1 MVRDTGR
8 IFDWGSES
16 YGNSQGHG
24 YGGGG
29 GASSHMNAPFH
40 RDCRMGAVGN
50 DDEET
55 WAPAPPDL
63 RLVARQVMEKQG
75 GSLAST
81 PSRQER
87 SPASPRSP
95 ILGHGSRLVTSTLFS
110 MGATPTSAAGYS
122 DSGST
127 LAEQPGMSLAP
138 STNETRTDAA
148 PPAVMWILGS
158 RRRAVL

>member
-40 RDCRMGAVGN
+40 RDFRMGAAGN

-75 GSLAST
+75 GSL
-81 PSRQER
+81 PSSPCKVTQEEGRDKRR
-87 SPASPRSP
+87 SRIISALSDHISC
-95 ILGHGSRLVTSTLFS
+95 TLEVFCLC
-110 MGATPTSAAGYS
+110 A
-122 DSGST
+122 
-127 LAEQPGMSLAP
+127 
-138 STNETRTDAA
+138 
-148 PPAVMWILGS
+148 
-158 RRRAVL
+158 